1 MIILGI
7 DPGTTRIGFGVIQM
21 TATGFSCL
29 DYGVISNKGSERPGY
44 FRATSQELSRL
55 ITSHRPN
62 LAVVERLF
70 FTKNQKTA
78 MAVSEMRGV
87 ILLTLS
93 DHDIPVQEPTPSEV
107 KQAISGYGR
116 ALKPQ
121 MRQTARMI
129 LRLKDAIKS
138 DDAAD
143 ALALAICGAISNP
156 RGL

>member
-7 DPGTTRIGFGVIQM
+7 DPGTTRIGFGVVQT

-29 DYGVISNKGSERPGY
+29 EYGVITHQGSDRPGY
-44 FRATSQELSRL
+44 FRTTSQELSRL
-55 ITSHRPN
+55 IALYHPD

-87 ILLTLS
+87 ILLTLT
-93 DHDIPVQEPTPSEV
+93 DHGIPVQEPTPSEV

-129 LRLKDAIKS
+129 LHLKDEIKS

-143 ALALAICGAISNP
+143 ALALALCGALGSP
-156 RGL
+156 RAL